1 MSATLRT
8 GAIHRR
14 RKRLEKRRKLR
25 RLLEHASGAE
35 RAALEAKLV
44 KTYLA
49 ACAPPPPL
57 ASPESHAKAPRASR
71 STG

>member
-44 KTYLA
+44 KIYLA
-49 ACAPPPPL
+49 ACAPPPL
-57 ASPESHAKAPRASR
+57 ASPESHAKTPRGSR